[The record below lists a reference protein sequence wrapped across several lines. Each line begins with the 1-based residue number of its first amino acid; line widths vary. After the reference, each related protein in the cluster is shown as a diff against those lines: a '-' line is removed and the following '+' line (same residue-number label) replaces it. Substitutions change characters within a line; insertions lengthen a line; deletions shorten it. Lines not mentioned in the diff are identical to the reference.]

1 MLPLPQDT
9 DAMSSHPYP
18 RQLCRDAVPTLPCAA
33 MPRGAPP
40 PSSLYQIIRTFYH
53 PGPLPSCRSTRSY
66 LPNGMES
73 TATRYYLEI
82 NDVPEGPM
90 SAKALTWKAGMAS
103 REDVLRYRK
112 EGSDEWLPLD
122 GDLDSI
128 KQQAAQDSA
137 AEAPVASPPKLKL
150 KRKNEAPPPFPT
162 DSPPPFPT
170 DYPPP
175 PPGDDSGAPFVPDFG
190 YDDNNLPPPPGAP
203 MAPMPQLGMGTHGMP
218 SQQPSAPATPP
229 HPPAKLSSLMV
240 ASLVISLAIAIYIF
254 FLMKQDVSGSATRRS
269 DVTGTPELRG
279 LKYTVLTH
287 SEAESWKSAALEKLA
302 AFAAKAKTESDA
314 SAGRVSPLVG
324 KADDLATKY
333 AACSQALFLAGT
345 NAKVL
350 GISYTPGAPADIK
363 SLRTLEAAME
373 IAEPYLSPAAR
384 TDMEGTRFGSVAL
397 AVTVEG
403 FPKLVTEYEA
413 EIRELESK
421 LSAELDIIRPI
432 DDAAGSFLSKMMYAV
447 PEEVSATESGT
458 ADSRGQFTPELTP
471 GDYYIIATAERGT
484 EVKPSEWA
492 VGFTVKALADN
503 VVQLNETN
511 LGNNSPDSLWKPAD
525 TSSAEQNII
534 AIRAQATSIRAV
546 LEKIQTVRRNIEQR
560 KKDLERFSER

>member
-1 MLPLPQDT
+1 
-9 DAMSSHPYP
+9 
-18 RQLCRDAVPTLPCAA
+18 
-33 MPRGAPP
+33 
-40 PSSLYQIIRTFYH
+40 
-53 PGPLPSCRSTRSY
+53 
-66 LPNGMES
+66 MES
-73 TATRYYLEI
+73 PATRYHLEI
-82 NDVPEGPM
+82 NGIAEGPM
-90 SAKALTWKAGMAS
+90 SAKELTWKAGMAS
-103 REDVLRYRK
+103 PDDVLRYRK
-112 EGSDEWLPLD
+112 QGSDEWLPL
-122 GDLDSI
+122 GGHLEAI

-137 AEAPVASPPKLKL
+137 AEAHVASPPKLKL
-150 KRKNEAPPPFPT
+150 KKKSEAPPPFPSET
-162 DSPPPFPT
+162 PPPFPSEAPPLPP
-170 DYPPP
+170 DY
-175 PPGDDSGAPFVPDFG
+175 GSGSPFVPDFE
-190 YDDNNLPPPPGAP
+190 YTDDNPPPPPGAP
-203 MAPMPQLGMGTHGMP
+203 MAPMPQLGMGTHAMP

-229 HPPAKLSSLMV
+229 HPPAKISSLLV
-240 ASLVISLAIAIYIF
+240 ASLVVSVAITVYIF
-254 FLMKQDVSGSATRRS
+254 FLMKQDVAGSATRRP

-302 AFAAKAKTESDA
+302 DFGAKAKTESDA
-314 SAGRVSPLVG
+314 SVGRVRPLVG

-350 GISYTPGAPADIK
+350 DISNTPGAPADIK

-373 IAEPYLSPAAR
+373 IAEPYLSPTAR
-384 TDMEGTRFGSVAL
+384 TNMEGTRFGAVAL
-397 AVTVEG
+397 AVTLEG

-421 LSAELDIIRPI
+421 LSAERDINRPI
-432 DDAAGSFLSKMMYAV
+432 DGAAGSFLSKMMYAV
-447 PEEVSATESGT
+447 PEEVSATERGT
-458 ADSRGQFTPELTP
+458 ADSRGQFTPKLTP

-484 EVKPSEWA
+484 EVKPSQWA

-503 VVQLNETN
+503 SVQLSDAN
-511 LGNNSPDSLWKPAD
+511 LGNKSPDSLWKPAD
-525 TSSAEQNII
+525 TLSAEQNIL